1 MTAFR
6 VAALALL
13 PTLAVSAPGHRAE
26 AQRQHT
32 PPEVAPSRGGAGVI
46 TAAHLREL
54 LSFIASDDTEGR
66 GTPSRGLDATARFIA
81 SHLARWK
88 LRSAVDDGSYFQR
101 IGLTRARIDP
111 STTSANVD
119 GRRFSFGPDFIVN
132 VFPGTF
138 AGPLVYVGHGWVIR
152 SKNIDSY
159 RGLDVRDK
167 IVIVTETGLPP
178 GVSRE
183 DLEGPQGDDWEP
195 PQPALRRR
203 GASAMITVPSF
214 GALLGWQGRLRDGME
229 HGLLSMTASPVR
241 PPIPVVRPS
250 LEMFQA
256 LLAGE
261 PQSALTLL
269 DRAAAGDPA
278 PPFALR
284 PAKRFELQVGIR
296 SDSSATQNVIAV
308 LEGSDPTL
316 KQEYVLVGAHYDH
329 LGIGTPV
336 AGDSI
341 YNGADDDGS
350 GTAAVMAIAEAFGRG
365 PRPRRSML
373 FIWHTGEERQRWGS
387 SYFVQHPTVPL
398 AQIVAALNIDMIGR
412 TRTAGTDSTKW
423 TVVRPGELYVIGSR
437 RMSREL
443 GEINEAVNRSYL
455 RLALN
460 YRFDA
465 LDDPSQLFSRSDQ
478 YSYAEKGIP
487 VIFYYGGEHEDYHRP
502 SDTADK
508 IDYQHLQAVARTV
521 YATAWELANRAKR
534 PRVDKSPP

>member
-1 MTAFR
+1 MALCASAVLLTLVACSAPMSSSGADSGAGAKPSGAITESEVRRLLGALSDDSLEGRMTA
-6 VAALALL
+6 
-13 PTLAVSAPGHRAE
+13 
-26 AQRQHT
+26 
-32 PPEVAPSRGGAGVI
+32 SRGSARAAAIIAAEMRRIGLEPAGD
-46 TAAHLREL
+46 
-54 LSFIASDDTEGR
+54 SG
-66 GTPSRGLDATARFIA
+66 
-81 SHLARWK
+81 
-88 LRSAVDDGSYFQR
+88 YFQR
-101 IGLTRARIDP
+101 VPIAL
-111 STTSANVD
+111 S
-119 GRRFSFGPDFIVN
+119 GRRPVLLESFAQLDTLPAAQRPPSVN
-132 VFPGTF
+132 V
-138 AGPLVYVGHGWVIR
+138 VGV
-152 SKNIDSY
+152 
-159 RGLDVRDK
+159 
-167 IVIVTETGLPP
+167 
-178 GVSRE
+178 
-183 DLEGPQGDDWEP
+183 
-195 PQPALRRR
+195 LR
-203 GASAMITVPSF
+203 
-214 GALLGWQGRLRDGME
+214 
-229 HGLLSMTASPVR
+229 
-241 PPIPVVRPS
+241 
-250 LEMFQA
+250 
-256 LLAGE
+256 
-261 PQSALTLL
+261 
-269 DRAAAGDPA
+269 
-278 PPFALR
+278 
-284 PAKRFELQVGIR
+284 
-296 SDSSATQNVIAV
+296 
-308 LEGSDPTL
+308 GSDPAVRDSA
-316 KQEYVLVGAHYDH
+316 VLIDAHYDH
-329 LGIGTPV
+329 LGIGRPV
-336 AGDSI
+336 NGDSI